1 MKPLP
6 MTIMSL
12 GTKKDSDSQ
21 IDSGSIK
28 LMCKCANVQ
37 MCKCADVHIKM
48 VFAFFHN
55 LKTVKF
61 NLHPAFAGKHLHI
74 CTSAHLHIINVSPRH
89 TPPQWRPSH
98 FH

>member
-1 MKPLP
+1 

-12 GTKKDSDSQ
+12 GAKKDSDSQ

-74 CTSAHLHIINVSPRH
+74 CTSAHYKCIASPYA
-89 TPPQWRPSH
+89 TSMAS
-98 FH
+98 FTLSLMVGCG